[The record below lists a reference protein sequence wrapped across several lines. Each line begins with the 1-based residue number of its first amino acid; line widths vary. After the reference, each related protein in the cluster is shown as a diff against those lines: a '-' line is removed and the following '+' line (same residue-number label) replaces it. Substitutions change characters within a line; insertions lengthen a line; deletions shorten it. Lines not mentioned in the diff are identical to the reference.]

1 MRILRSFLTGL
12 VVILF
17 SGIAAPALSAFAYVP
32 SGSSFGHSA
41 AATATPLSDTP
52 IPSPSTTPNA
62 LPTPDPSANPAPE
75 QTTSTDSLD
84 DSALPTPNF
93 MPTGTPEPA
102 VSPTPLAV
110 NTPPHVFDT
119 TATIQRTSAVRS
131 VGKISAPGQLAYEV
145 FNGYQDNYWGAPW
158 SQSSELIY
166 CTAGETTDV
175 YPLAQNWYYGGAYGC
190 NSDQFVVHWMGYIHY
205 PQSQTLCFANATD
218 DGIHMTIDGQS
229 IFDSYHWTEKPAF
242 VIGGGCFAFTAN
254 VNYTFDAWYYDN
266 FADSSVNL
274 LWSDANGTGTEN
286 GSVDSSFF
294 STDWPQPL
302 HMVSWPSM
310 NATVGQYYASYI
322 QGGGSSAPTYS
333 VVNGTSLPP
342 GLSLNGITGKI
353 SGTPT
358 TAGTYT
364 VDYGLTS
371 AYANYGWY
379 VHTGQMTFTVADGS
393 STNSAPIWQD
403 STVATSCTVGTSYSD
418 GVSAVG
424 SPTPTYSLVG
434 SLPPGLALDTT
445 TGALTGTCTDIGT
458 YQFAIKASNLV
469 DDAVTEWFTFDSFQ
483 SPSWQDSTVELHCT
497 VGTAYSDFI
506 AASGNPSPTYSVTGT
521 LPPGLTL
528 NGETGSLSGSCTT
541 GGIYQVTFKASNTI
555 GVATTRQVTFTAV
568 QAPTR
573 ITTAPSASA
582 TVGKRYASGIVT
594 TAYPAPTFTLNRG
607 ALPPGLVLNRTTG
620 EITGTPTS
628 AGTYSFAVNITSD
641 YYSQVTSQYAIA
653 VDSVPVVVDNFLGGG
668 RVGDKYTDGV
678 TANGTPSPTYSVTKG
693 TLPDGL
699 VLNAATGAIT
709 GTPTSSGDSSFTIS
723 AANSAGSVT
732 IPLTMSIAAA
742 PIVAPPAPK
751 IGLDAG
757 VGQPIAGSTVTVA
770 TSGLLP
776 SSPFSVVL
784 RSTPQVIAGGTADSS
799 GSMSSD
805 ATIPGG
811 LEPGWHSITL
821 QATAADG
828 STIAQAS
835 WFQVTA
841 SGLLESTAATEPTPA
856 EKAKALTNDQQFFQ
870 DQNINPATQAA
881 PQVVQQTVQNV
892 STVVASVAIVSA
904 TAAVVASAS
913 AAVSASSA
921 ASVSAAASASS
932 MSASAA
938 SSAATAGAST
948 SATAS
953 AGATTGASASTS
965 STSSSASASTR
976 TATAGG
982 HSSSAAGSS
991 GSSSSGSSGSSSSSG
1006 SSGSSSGGGDGGGN
1020 DGPKRE
1026 GKTES
1031 KSGGTYE
1038 NLDAEN
1044 QEYAALGTAWG
1055 DALALWSIPL
1065 FTMFDRIGLRATL
1078 LAARFSPVLS
1088 RAIND
1093 GSYLRAM
1100 LGGATALLYLTAA
1113 TIGFLAV
1120 DPTASEMA
1128 TAASVPLFTAIVAIG
1143 VFDALAGMIGMT
1155 ALIASSALA
1164 HPFTGLNE
1172 VRYIITIFILGFAP
1186 IILGTTFRKIRHL
1199 HERAAHLWERTVD
1212 VFMVALIAA
1221 LTVLSLAGGISGFA
1235 GVDVPLQASVKSIA
1249 VVAIGAAVARVG
1261 LEELALRL
1269 FPTRVHLLNP
1279 TEVPEPSRLQE
1290 LASLAFKYAVLVI
1303 MVGDMIGWGWWLWLG
1318 GAVLFVPTVLTMVMR
1333 HLPKSKFIAQ
1343 LIPGG
1348 LGAFL
1353 LATLLSN
1360 WTGSLISG
1368 WFSTSPM
1375 YVALAFILIPIPVI
1389 ITAVVGLFSDG
1400 SEKWYNQRNLTWVYI
1415 VGGVAVF
1422 AATVFATGFVGNI
1435 TG

>member
-1 MRILRSFLTGL
+1 
-12 VVILF
+12 
-17 SGIAAPALSAFAYVP
+17 
-32 SGSSFGHSA
+32 
-41 AATATPLSDTP
+41 
-52 IPSPSTTPNA
+52 
-62 LPTPDPSANPAPE
+62 
-75 QTTSTDSLD
+75 
-84 DSALPTPNF
+84 
-93 MPTGTPEPA
+93 
-102 VSPTPLAV
+102 
-110 NTPPHVFDT
+110 
-119 TATIQRTSAVRS
+119 
-131 VGKISAPGQLAYEV
+131 
-145 FNGYQDNYWGAPW
+145 
-158 SQSSELIY
+158 
-166 CTAGETTDV
+166 
-175 YPLAQNWYYGGAYGC
+175 
-190 NSDQFVVHWMGYIHY
+190 
-205 PQSQTLCFANATD
+205 
-218 DGIHMTIDGQS
+218 
-229 IFDSYHWTEKPAF
+229 
-242 VIGGGCFAFTAN
+242 
-254 VNYTFDAWYYDN
+254 
-266 FADSSVNL
+266 
-274 LWSDANGTGTEN
+274 
-286 GSVDSSFF
+286 
-294 STDWPQPL
+294 
-302 HMVSWPSM
+302 
-310 NATVGQYYASYI
+310 
-322 QGGGSSAPTYS
+322 
-333 VVNGTSLPP
+333 
-342 GLSLNGITGKI
+342 
-353 SGTPT
+353 
-358 TAGTYT
+358 
-364 VDYGLTS
+364 
-371 AYANYGWY
+371 
-379 VHTGQMTFTVADGS
+379 
-393 STNSAPIWQD
+393 
-403 STVATSCTVGTSYSD
+403 
-418 GVSAVG
+418 
-424 SPTPTYSLVG
+424 
-434 SLPPGLALDTT
+434 
-445 TGALTGTCTDIGT
+445 
-458 YQFAIKASNLV
+458 
-469 DDAVTEWFTFDSFQ
+469 
-483 SPSWQDSTVELHCT
+483 
-497 VGTAYSDFI
+497 
-506 AASGNPSPTYSVTGT
+506 
-521 LPPGLTL
+521 
-528 NGETGSLSGSCTT
+528 
-541 GGIYQVTFKASNTI
+541 
-555 GVATTRQVTFTAV
+555 
-568 QAPTR
+568 
-573 ITTAPSASA
+573 
-582 TVGKRYASGIVT
+582 
-594 TAYPAPTFTLNRG
+594 
-607 ALPPGLVLNRTTG
+607 
-620 EITGTPTS
+620 
-628 AGTYSFAVNITSD
+628 VNITSD
-641 YYSQVTSQYAIA
+641 YYSQVTSLYTIS
-653 VDSVPVVVDNFLGGG
+653 VDSVPVVVDNLLGGG
-668 RVGDKYTDGV
+668 RVGDKYADGV
-678 TANGTPSPTYSVTKG
+678 SASGTPTPTYSVTKG

-699 VLNAATGAIT
+699 ALNAATGAIT
-709 GTPTSSGDSSFTIS
+709 GTPTSSGDSSFTMS
-723 AANSAGSVT
+723 ATNSAGTVA
-732 IPLTMSIAAA
+732 IPLTISIAAA

-856 EKAKALTNDQQFFQ
+856 EKAKALTNDQQFYQ

-953 AGATTGASASTS
+953 AGATTGASASSS

-1006 SSGSSSGGGDGGGN
+1006 SSGNSSGGDSGGG

-1026 GKTES
+1026 GKAES

-1100 LGGATALLYLTAA
+1100 LGGATSLLYIAAA

-1120 DPTASEMA
+1120 DPSASAMA

-1155 ALIASSALA
+1155 ALIVSSALA

-1249 VVAIGAAVARVG
+1249 VVALGAAVARVG

-1290 LASLAFKYAVLVI
+1290 WASLAFKYAVLVI

-1318 GAVLFVPTVLTMVMR
+1318 GAVLFVPTVLTMVMH

-1368 WFSTSPM
+1368 WFSSSPM

-1400 SEKWYNQRNLTWVYI
+1400 SEKWYSQRNLTWVYI

-1422 AATVFATGFVGNI
+1422 AATVYATGFIGNI